1 VGFIV
6 ICLLV
11 YGLQVFF
18 GLEYVLFPHEAGWA
32 YSIAYL
38 LLAIYATGL
47 TRAWQL
53 LGAKRRSIF
62 SWFSLLND
70 LEESEP
76 SGKAATDAVRSE
88 LS

>member
-1 VGFIV
+1 VH
-6 ICLLV
+6 
-11 YGLQVFF
+11 
-18 GLEYVLFPHEAGWA
+18 FPHDAGWA

-62 SWFSLLND
+62 SWFSPLND
-70 LEESEP
+70 FDEARPAGTASSDTLRGEVS
-76 SGKAATDAVRSE
+76 
-88 LS
+88 